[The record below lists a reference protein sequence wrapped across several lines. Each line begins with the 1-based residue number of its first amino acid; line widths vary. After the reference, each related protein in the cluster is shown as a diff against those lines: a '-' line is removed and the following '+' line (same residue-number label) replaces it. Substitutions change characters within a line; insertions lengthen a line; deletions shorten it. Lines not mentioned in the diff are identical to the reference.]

1 MTEESKE
8 TRSEKQIPLFD
19 GSKEQWPFYKER
31 LESTLVKYGLAQ
43 LLYYDGDIV
52 PDNYV
57 FTDEEKRDKEA
68 VKLMKELRGMNV
80 KAAGILL
87 DSIQT
92 KTMDGKIA
100 FNTVKEFKDKDEG
113 FIGGNFKKAWA
124 ALSKLYEDKKIL
136 PKSEV
141 KRMYYSLMMKPSE
154 RPRAFITNFKE

>member
-57 FTDEEKRDKEA
+57 FTDEEKKDKEA

-100 FNTVKEFKDKDEG
+100 FNTVKRSRTRMRD
-113 FIGGNFKKAWA
+113 
-124 ALSKLYEDKKIL
+124 LSVETSRKHGL
-136 PKSEV
+136 PSPNCMKTRRSFP
-141 KRMYYSLMMKPSE
+141 SLRSRGCTTPS
-154 RPRAFITNFKE
+154 